1 MYRENHYHKNNLKI
15 CDIFWI
21 LVYNFI
27 TNLKISNL
35 KEGGWNMK
43 MNHKSIRNLFL
54 IPVVCLVMSGC
65 IGGCIVLSD
74 IKFTTPL
81 IKGATIPGGPDVYV
95 DKDVTLTK
103 VCGQFDI
110 EKIKEQV
117 KTAIEKLPIPPVA
130 SRILLM
136 LVNNVEIKNLWIEKI
151 TITATEGDFS
161 KLQSLTMKVKI
172 GDREI
177 DFGQG
182 SFSDDKKSIV
192 FVKDPKVDIYPYIK
206 DFSDGGCVEGNIHV
220 TGYNSQTDIKF
231 DMVADVSLK
240 IGL

>member
-1 MYRENHYHKNNLKI
+1 MY
-15 CDIFWI
+15 IFWI

-81 IKGATIPGGPDVYV
+81 IKGATIPGGSDLYV
-95 DKDVTLTK
+95 DKDVPLK
-103 VCGQFDI
+103 LCGQFDI

-151 TITATEGDFS
+151 TITATEGVFPN
-161 KLQSLTMKVKI
+161 KLSLTMKVKI

-182 SFSDDKKSIV
+182 ILSDDKNIV

-220 TGYNSQTDIKF
+220 TGYNSQTIKF